1 MEALAAPDQSVG
13 HNFCMTMIENPEP
26 SDWKELQTGV
36 CRIFNDIGLRAAQ
49 DKEIKTPRGKV
60 SLDVFAVDPGSVD
73 NIQYVVECKNWK
85 SSIPQSVVHS
95 FTTVMHEVGA
105 NIGYIVSQRGLQ
117 KGAIDY
123 IRNTNIKGV
132 TYSDFQNH
140 YLGVWI
146 DRHFCTTVG
155 NAADSL
161 MQYTEPINSR
171 RERYKSK
178 LPSELQE
185 KFMELYKKY
194 NSFGMALTMISARPL
209 IAQMIPRPDISTDKL
224 NQIITDT
231 ISNEHI
237 IETPYLGGYLEKL
250 VLLIHEITD
259 KFTSVFGEDIFA
271 QPSNSANAK
280 SRAAD

>member
-1 MEALAAPDQSVG
+1 
-13 HNFCMTMIENPEP
+13 MIENPEP
-26 SDWKELQTGV
+26 TDWKELQSGV
-36 CRIFNDIGLRAAQ
+36 CRIFNEIGLKAEQ

-105 NIGYIVSQRGLQ
+105 NIGYIVSLHGLQ

-140 YLGVWI
+140 YQGVWI
-146 DRHFCTTVG
+146 DHHFCPTLG

-178 LPSELQE
+178 LSSKLQE
-185 KFMELYKKY
+185 NFIELYNKY
-194 NSFGMALTMISARPL
+194 NLFGMALTMISARRLMP
-209 IAQMIPRPDISTDKL
+209 QMIPRPDISTDKL
-224 NQIITDT
+224 NQIIAET
-231 ISNEHI
+231 IGKEHI
-237 IETPYLGGYLEKL
+237 IETHYLGRYLEKL
-250 VLLIHEITD
+250 ILLVQEITD
-259 KFTSVFGEDIFA
+259 KFTSIFGKDIFA
-271 QPSNSANAK
+271 QP
-280 SRAAD
+280 